1 MRVYL
6 SGPITGVK
14 DFKKKFKY
22 YQEKL
27 EEHGY
32 DVVNPAKLGGIL
44 PEDFSHAD
52 FMTICIALLNTCD
65 AIYFMP
71 GTERSAGAQS
81 ERIYAAAMNK
91 PDITGPCRIEPM
103 PKAYK

>member
-65 AIYFMP
+65 VIYFMP
-71 GTERSAGAQS
+71 GTERSTGAQS

-91 PDITGPCRIEPM
+91 PDITGACAIEPM
-103 PKAYK
+103 PKGYK